1 MENIQKRSL
10 LGMTAALSGN
20 IIFGFTF
27 VFTKHIL
34 NAGMSAYALLSWRL
48 AIANLTMLALAACG
62 VLKINFQGKKLLRLL
77 PLGLCEPCLYF
88 ICESIGIARTTASE
102 SGTIIALIPICV
114 LLFSRLIFKERHTTG
129 QFAGVLL
136 SVIGIICVVSSGGL
150 SASFS
155 ASGYACLFGAVII
168 AGFYNMGVRRLVSE
182 FSSAEITF
190 GTNILGLVFFVLLA
204 GGEGMVKGHMSV
216 MWLLPLREP
225 LILLYVILLAVGAS
239 AGAFMLIIYA
249 IGKIGPTRCSSF
261 AGFSTITSILFGLI
275 ILSERMLPWQM
286 AGAALIIAG
295 VWGANHFAPPIPPAP
310 VNPAQGR

>member
-1 MENIQKRSL
+1 METVQKKSI
-10 LGMTAALSGN
+10 LGMAAAMSGN

-48 AIANLTMLALAACG
+48 VIATLTMLALAACG
-62 VLKINFQGKKLLRLL
+62 VLKINFKGKKPLRLL

-102 SGTIIALIPICV
+102 SGTIIAFIPICV
-114 LLFSRLIFKERHTTG
+114 LLFSRLVFKERHTTG
-129 QFAGVLL
+129 QFIGVLL
-136 SVIGIICVVSSGGL
+136 SVTGIICVVSAGGL
-150 SASFS
+150 SASLS
-155 ASGYACLFGAVII
+155 VSGYACLFGAVII
-168 AGFYNMGVRRLVSE
+168 AGFYNMGVRRLVGE

-190 GTNILGLVFFVLLA
+190 GTNIMGLVFFVLLA
-204 GGEGMVKGHMSV
+204 GGEGLIKGHAAV
-216 MWLLPLREP
+216 MWLLPIQDP
-225 LILLYVILLAVGAS
+225 LILLYIILLAVGAS

-249 IGKIGPTRCSSF
+249 ISKIGPTRSSSF

-275 ILSERMLPWQM
+275 ILGERMLTWQI

-295 VWGANHFAPPIPPAP
+295 VWGANHFARHAPPAP
-310 VNPAQGR
+310 VSTAEGR